1 MSERSVASL
10 IIEQL
15 EKAGVEHCYG
25 VVGDT
30 LNYITDE
37 MSRSSIQWV
46 HVRHEEVAG
55 FAAGAE
61 ALIAD
66 RLTACAGS
74 CGPGGLHFINGLFE
88 SHRNRAPVILLASQ
102 ISSELLGNDF
112 PQEVDFRS
120 VYQSCSVFCE
130 QILTADQAPA
140 VIRRAC
146 QAALNQRGVAVVIVP
161 VDISKAKTQALT
173 QSIWRPQP
181 QLLPNPDEL
190 QTIAALLNKGKR
202 IAFYAGAGCEGAH
215 DALVAL
221 AEKLQAPIVN
231 TSRGKDFI
239 EYDNP
244 YSVGMT
250 GIFGS
255 EAGFEAIKQC
265 DVLLLLGAD
274 FAWSQFY
281 PQKATIIQI
290 DQDATH
296 LGRRHPI
303 AFGAVGHVSDTLT
316 ALIPLVETRQ
326 DDHFLRQ
333 IMKVHDKSVERRH
346 KEERRATGHPIHPQY
361 LVSLLNR
368 HAEKDALFTAD
379 GGSAMVW
386 LLRHIDSLG
395 TRRTLASLLHG
406 TMANAMPQAIGL
418 QVAFPQRQVIAL
430 CGDGGLSMLLGDLF
444 TLVQEELP
452 VKLVVINNGSL
463 NFVELEQKIEGLLDH
478 YTKLKNDNF
487 AKVAGAIGLYSQKVI
502 EAQTLEEAVQRFLA
516 HPGPALLDVH
526 THPNELVMP
535 PEVSLSQV
543 ADTALYAAKAVFHG
557 RLSDVT
563 SLIGSEI
570 SQKLGK

>member
-1 MSERSVASL
+1 MSERSVAAL

-15 EKAGVEHCYG
+15 EQAGVRHCYG

-37 MSRSSIQWV
+37 MSRSNIDWV

-61 ALIAD
+61 ALFTNH
-66 RLTACAGS
+66 LTACAGS

-112 PQEVDFRS
+112 PQEVDFLS

-130 QILTADQAPA
+130 QILSPDQAPA

-146 QAALNQRGVAVVIVP
+146 QAALTQRGVAVVVIP
-161 VDISKAKTQALT
+161 VDISKAKTTATIQP
-173 QSIWRPQP
+173 IWVPQP
-181 QLLPNPDEL
+181 QLLPSIEEL
-190 QTIAALLNKGKR
+190 KTLAQFLNQGQRVTI
-202 IAFYAGAGCEGAH
+202 YAGAGCEGAH
-215 DALVAL
+215 DHLVEL
-221 AEKLQAPIVN
+221 ASRLQAPVVN
-231 TSRGKDFI
+231 TSRGKDFV

-244 YSVGMT
+244 YAVGMT
-250 GIFGS
+250 GIFGC
-255 EAGFEAIKQC
+255 EAGLAAINQC
-265 DVLLLLGAD
+265 DTLLLLGTD
-274 FAWSQFY
+274 FAWSQYY
-281 PQKATIIQI
+281 PEHATILQI
-290 DQDATH
+290 DQNATH

-303 AFGAVGHVSDTLT
+303 HFGAVGQVVDTLK
-316 ALIPLVETRQ
+316 ALLPGISTKKSNRFMQ
-326 DDHFLRQ
+326 K
-333 IMKVHDKSVERRH
+333 IAKVREKSLERRH
-346 KEERRATGHPIHPQY
+346 HEERRSTAKPIHPQY
-361 LVSLLNR
+361 LVNLLNQ
-368 HAEKDALFTAD
+368 HADHDALFTAD

-418 QVAFPQRQVIAL
+418 QVAYAQRQVIAL

-444 TLVQEELP
+444 TIVQENLP

-463 NFVELEQKIEGLLDH
+463 NFVELEQKVEGLLDH
-478 YTKLKNDNF
+478 FTKLKNDNF
-487 AKVAGAIGLYSQKVI
+487 AKVAGAIGIYSQKVTDS
-502 EAQTLEEAVQRFLA
+502 ESLEDALIKFLN
-516 HPGPALLDVH
+516 HPGAALLDVH
-526 THPNELVMP
+526 TNPNELVMP

-543 ADTALYAAKAVFHG
+543 ADTALYATKAIFHG
-557 RLSDVT
+557 RIGDVT
-563 SLIGSEI
+563 EFISSEI
-570 SQKLGK
+570 SQKRGK

>member
-1 MSERSVASL
+1 MSARLVASL
-10 IIEQL
+10 IVEQL
-15 EKAGVEHCYG
+15 EKAGVRHCYG

-37 MSRSSIQWV
+37 MSRSSIEWI

-61 ALIAD
+61 ALLAK

-88 SHRNRAPVILLASQ
+88 SHRNRAPVILIASQ

-130 QILTADQAPA
+130 QILTANQAPS

-146 QAALNQRGVAVVIVP
+146 QAALTKHGVAVVIVP
-161 VDISKAKTQALT
+161 VDISKAKTKAIAQPV
-173 QSIWRPQP
+173 WVPQP
-181 QLLPNPDEL
+181 RLLPNANEIDTL
-190 QTIAALLNKGKR
+190 SHLLNQGGK
-202 IAFYAGAGCEGAH
+202 ITLYGGAGCEGAH
-215 DALVAL
+215 DSLVAL
-221 AEKLQAPIVN
+221 AEKLQAPVVI

-250 GIFGS
+250 GIFGC
-255 EAGFEAIKQC
+255 EAGLEAINQC
-265 DVLLLLGAD
+265 DTLLLLGTD
-274 FAWSQFY
+274 FAWSQYY
-281 PQKATIIQI
+281 PDKATILQI
-290 DQDATH
+290 DCDPRH

-303 AFGAVGHVSDTLT
+303 NFGAVGHIAETIEALLPKINARQEDDFLKKIAKVREKSSD
-316 ALIPLVETRQ
+316 
-326 DDHFLRQ
+326 
-333 IMKVHDKSVERRH
+333 RRH
-346 KEERRATGHPIHPQY
+346 KEERCVSGQPIHPQY
-361 LVSLLNR
+361 LVSLLNK

-452 VKLVVINNGSL
+452 VKLAVINNGSL
-463 NFVELEQKIEGLLDH
+463 NFVELEQKVEGLLDH

-487 AKVAGAIGLYSQKVI
+487 ASIAEAIGIYSQKVI
-502 EAQTLEEAVQRFLA
+502 DGGNLEDAVVNFLK

-526 THPNELVMP
+526 TNSNELVMP
-535 PEVSLSQV
+535 PEVTFSQV
-543 ADTALYAAKAVFHG
+543 ADTALYAAKAIFHG
-557 RLSDVT
+557 RIADVAGMV
-563 SLIGSEI
+563 GSEM
-570 SQKLGK
+570 SQKTGK

>member
-1 MSERSVASL
+1 MSERSVASI

-15 EKAGVEHCYG
+15 EKAGVQHCYG

-37 MSRSSIQWV
+37 MSRSNIKWL

-61 ALIAD
+61 ALMTD

-112 PQEVDFRS
+112 PQEVDFLS

-146 QAALNQRGVAVVIVP
+146 QAALNQRGVAVVVVP
-161 VDISKAKTQALT
+161 VDISKAKTHAVT
-173 QSIWRPQP
+173 QTIWQPQP
-181 QLLPNPDEL
+181 QLIPNPHEL

-202 IAFYAGAGCEGAH
+202 VAIYAGAGCEGAH
-215 DALVAL
+215 DDLVAL
-221 AEKLQAPIVN
+221 ADQIKAPIVN

-250 GIFGS
+250 GIFGC

-281 PQKATIIQI
+281 PDNATIIQI
-290 DQDATH
+290 DHQATH

-303 AFGAVGHVSDTLT
+303 AFGAVGRVSDTLS
-316 ALIPLVETRQ
+316 ALLPLVDTKSNDQ
-326 DDHFLRQ
+326 FFQQ
-333 IMKVHDKSVERRH
+333 IAKVRDKSVNRRH
-346 KEERRATGHPIHPQY
+346 KEEQRATGHPIHPQY
-361 LVSLLNR
+361 LVSLLNQ
-368 HAEKDALFTAD
+368 HAAKDAFFTAD

-418 QVAFPQRQVIAL
+418 QVAFPERQVIAL

-444 TLVQEELP
+444 TLVQEALP

-463 NFVELEQKIEGLLDH
+463 NFVELEQKVEGLLDH

-487 AKVAGAIGLYSQKVI
+487 AKVAGAIGLYSQKVV
-502 EAQTLEEAVQRFLA
+502 EAETLEDAIARFLA

-535 PEVSLSQV
+535 PEISLTQV
-543 ADTALYAAKAVFHG
+543 ADTALYATKALFHG
-557 RLSDVT
+557 RLADVA
-563 SLIGSEI
+563 SFVGSEI

>member
-15 EKAGVEHCYG
+15 EKAGVRHCYG

-37 MSRSSIQWV
+37 LSRSSIDWI

-61 ALIAD
+61 ALTTD

-102 ISSELLGNDF
+102 LSSELLGNDF

-130 QILTADQAPA
+130 QILNAEQAPA

-146 QAALNQRGVAVVIVP
+146 QAALNQRGVAVVVIP
-161 VDISKAKTQALT
+161 VDISKAKSSALT
-173 QSIWRPQP
+173 QTVWRPQP
-181 QLLPNPDEL
+181 QTLPNLEEL

-202 IAFYAGAGCEGAH
+202 ITLYAGAGCEGAH
-215 DALVAL
+215 DQLVAL
-221 AEKLQAPIVN
+221 AQKLQAPIAN

-255 EAGFEAIKQC
+255 EAGFEALKQC

-281 PQKATIIQI
+281 PEQATIIQI
-290 DQDATH
+290 DHDATH

-303 AFGAVGHVSDTLT
+303 AFGAVGRITDTVT
-316 ALIPLVETRQ
+316 ALLPLIESQ
-326 DDHFLRQ
+326 PDDHFLQ
-333 IMKVHDKSVERRH
+333 HIMSIHQKSLHRRH
-346 KEERRATGHPIHPQY
+346 KEEQRATGHPIHPQY
-361 LVSLLNR
+361 LVSLINR
-368 HAEKDALFTAD
+368 YADRDALFTAD

-386 LLRHIDSLG
+386 LLRHIESLG

-444 TLVQEELP
+444 TLIQENLP
-452 VKLVVINNGSL
+452 LKIVVINNGSL

-478 YTKLKNDNF
+478 YTKLNNDNF

-502 EAQTLEEAVQRFLA
+502 EAETLEESVQRFLA
-516 HPGPALLDVH
+516 HPGPALIDVH

-557 RLSDVT
+557 RLADVT
-563 SLIGSEI
+563 RLVGNEI

>member
-1 MSERSVASL
+1 MSERSVAAL
-10 IIEQL
+10 IVEQL
-15 EKAGVEHCYG
+15 EKAGVHHCYG
-25 VVGDT
+25 IVGDT
-30 LNYITDE
+30 LNDITDA
-37 MSRSSIQWV
+37 MSRSTVDWV

-61 ALIAD
+61 ALMTD

-102 ISSELLGNDF
+102 ISRELLGNDF
-112 PQEVDFRS
+112 PQEVDFLSIYRN
-120 VYQSCSVFCE
+120 CSVFCE

-146 QAALNQRGVAVVIVP
+146 QAALTQRGVAVVVIP
-161 VDISKAKTQALT
+161 VDISKAKTEAVT
-173 QSIWRPQP
+173 QTIWHPHP

-190 QTIAALLNKGKR
+190 DIIAALLNQGKR
-202 IAFYAGAGCEGAH
+202 ITLYAGAGCEGAH
-215 DALVAL
+215 DALVTL
-221 AEKLQAPIVN
+221 AEKLNAPIVN
-231 TSRGKDFI
+231 TSRGKDFV
-239 EYDNP
+239 EYNNP
-244 YSVGMT
+244 FSVGMT
-250 GIFGS
+250 GIFGC

-281 PQKATIIQI
+281 PDNATIIQI
-290 DQDATH
+290 DQEATH

-303 AFGAVGHVSDTLT
+303 AFGAVGRITDTLA
-316 ALIPLVETRQ
+316 ALLPRIHQ
-326 DDHFLRQ
+326 HSDDRFLHTILHLRE
-333 IMKVHDKSVERRH
+333 KSVHRRL
-346 KEERRATGHPIHPQY
+346 KEEQRATGQPIHPQY

-368 HAEKDALFTAD
+368 YAEQDALFTAD

-395 TRRTLASLLHG
+395 TRRTLTSLLHG

-444 TLVQEELP
+444 TLMQEALP
-452 VKLVVINNGSL
+452 IKLVVINNGSL

-502 EAQTLEEAVQRFLA
+502 EAETLEQAVIRFLA

-535 PEVSLSQV
+535 PEVSLKQLT
-543 ADTALYAAKAVFHG
+543 DTALYAAKAVFHG
-557 RLSDVT
+557 RLSDVAQ
-563 SLIGSEI
+563 LVGSEI

>member
-1 MSERSVASL
+1 MSERLVASL
-10 IIEQL
+10 IVEQL
-15 EKAGVEHCYG
+15 EKAGVQHCYG

-37 MSRSSIQWV
+37 MSRSTIDWI

-61 ALIAD
+61 ALISK

-102 ISSELLGNDF
+102 ISSESLGNDF
-112 PQEVDFRS
+112 PQEVDFLS

-130 QILTADQAPA
+130 QILTPDQAPA

-146 QAALNQRGVAVVIVP
+146 QAALNKQGVAVVIIP
-161 VDISKAKTQALT
+161 VDISKAKTKATT
-173 QSIWRPQP
+173 QSIWMPQP
-181 QLLPNPDEL
+181 QLIPSAEEIDTLS
-190 QTIAALLNKGKR
+190 QYLNKGKR
-202 IAFYAGAGCEGAH
+202 VTIYAGAGCEDAH
-215 DALVAL
+215 DSLVAL

-250 GIFGS
+250 GIFGC
-255 EAGFEAIKQC
+255 EAGLEAINQC
-265 DVLLLLGAD
+265 DTLLLLGVD
-274 FAWSQFY
+274 FAWSQYY
-281 PQKATIIQI
+281 PDKATILQI
-290 DQDATH
+290 DRDPTH

-303 AFGAVGHVSDTLT
+303 TFGAAGHIAESLE
-316 ALIPLVETRQ
+316 ALLPHVAARTQ
-326 DDHFLRQ
+326 DDFLQKIAKFRE
-333 IMKVHDKSVERRH
+333 KSLKRRH
-346 KEERRATGHPIHPQY
+346 KEEQRSSGQPIHPQY
-361 LVSLLNR
+361 LVSLLNQ
-368 HAEKDALFTAD
+368 HADKDALFTAD

-395 TRRTLASLLHG
+395 TRRTLTSLLHG
-406 TMANAMPQAIGL
+406 TMANAMPQSIGL
-418 QVAFPQRQVIAL
+418 QVAFPKRQVIAL

-452 VKLVVINNGSL
+452 IKLVVINNGSL
-463 NFVELEQKIEGLLDH
+463 NFVELEQKVEGLLDH
-478 YTKLKNDNF
+478 YTKLKNDDF
-487 AKVAGAIGLYSQKVI
+487 ARVAEAIGIHSQKVVN
-502 EAQTLEEAVQRFLA
+502 ADVLEEEVVRFLA

-526 THPNELVMP
+526 TNPNELVMP
-535 PEVSLSQV
+535 PEVTFTQV
-543 ADTALYAAKAVFHG
+543 ADTALYATKAIFHG
-557 RLSDVT
+557 RIADVAGF
-563 SLIGSEI
+563 IGSNL
-570 SQKLGK
+570 SQKIGK